1 MLLAKATTGEAGV
14 PFITVNGTEFLEI
27 FVGVGPAQIY
37 HEDIGACAAEGEVGG
52 AHQGQNGNCS
62 GMSCLGFRRE
72 AGGTLSL
79 TMDSKM
85 ELCLFIKHR
94 TDSGDSSPEDPKH
107 LTFTP

>member
-1 MLLAKATTGEAGV
+1 MCVSCLTGSFSLPSKMIGDTNPV
-14 PFITVNGTEFLEI
+14 GIMILIHNGTVSLMSNKYYVHILCEI
-27 FVGVGPAQIY
+27 ILLQQVT
-37 HEDIGACAAEGEVGG
+37 CAT
-52 AHQGQNGNCS
+52 QTRS
-62 GMSCLGFRRE
+62 FRRE